1 MLPLMPQTA
10 PEIRF
15 EEPAAFRKFTQSLV
29 ETAVVTGIAVRLYR
43 ALVLTHAS
51 GGWLYWVLVGV
62 LGTFLF
68 CAMVTAH
75 LANYPLRRWLWRA
88 PVFAV
93 VVVAAEMATSALLIA
108 IGREPAGSVR
118 AEWSDWPST
127 AAQAVIASPRYI
139 SAFAAMLGQSLHSA
153 RTEPAGSRPMAIR
166 SALVAISA
174 ATTTTAKTGAR
185 QSHRRSG

>member
-93 VVVAAEMATSALLIA
+93 VVVAAEMATFTPSA
-108 IGREPAGSVR
+108 
-118 AEWSDWPST
+118 ST

>member
-15 EEPAAFRKFTQSLV
+15 EEPAAFRKFSQSLV

-51 GGWLYWVLVGV
+51 GGWLYWVLVGG

-118 AEWSDWPST
+118 AEWSDWPSMAANALMYRGLAIT
-127 AAQAVIASPRYI
+127 AWAAVLAVGVNVAKRL
-139 SAFAAMLGQSLHSA
+139 MRRRH
-153 RTEPAGSRPMAIR
+153 AG
-166 SALVAISA
+166 
-174 ATTTTAKTGAR
+174 
-185 QSHRRSG
+185 HD